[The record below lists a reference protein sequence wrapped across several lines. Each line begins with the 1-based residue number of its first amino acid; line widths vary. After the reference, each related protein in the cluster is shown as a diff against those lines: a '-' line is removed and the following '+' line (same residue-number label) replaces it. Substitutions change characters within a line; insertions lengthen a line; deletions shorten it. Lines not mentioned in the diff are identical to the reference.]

1 MGKQKVPSVKGM
13 NDIMPERLR
22 KMQFVENLLLQLSYN
37 YGYLQV
43 KTPSVEHA
51 ELYTRTS
58 EFSEEKSYP
67 VIDPKDRGLVL
78 KNDPCAPL
86 VRFAIENLVN
96 RQPAPFKLVACDSI
110 FRSTNRRRREFRM
123 FNLACFG
130 ISEPT
135 ADAEVLQLLISFLEA
150 RGLAGCRIT
159 FNNLQL
165 YTSLL
170 AIEVNNSEKAGAI
183 LHQIRFANDL
193 ESVGEILTASQ
204 ISEPIGSIILQLWS
218 GVQDASVLRGISCAL
233 NRDHFT
239 EAVEHLVNFEA
250 SLRNSDLN
258 LISLNTSNLHG
269 TGFYSG
275 LTYKLIAPGEK
286 GREIADGGRYDNMF
300 DQLGGPDIGA
310 CGIGLG
316 IERLVE
322 ILESYDCQTQESA
335 QKSLFL
341 INELECQSFTRW
353 SKIIRQ
359 LRMEGFR
366 VEEDLSQKKFQKSF
380 ARAKLLG
387 YDFVLVLKSAKE
399 GIILQIIEVNS
410 LKVTEH
416 NIDNEEYF
424 CILLK
429 RLITEK

>member
-13 NDIMPERLR
+13 NDILPERLR

-86 VRFAIENLVN
+86 VRLAIENLVN
-96 RQPAPFKLVACDSI
+96 RQPAPYKLVACDSI

-130 ISEPT
+130 VPGSM
-135 ADAEVLQLLISFLEA
+135 ADAEMLRLLVDFFEA
-150 RGLAGCRIT
+150 RGLVGCKIT

-170 AIEVNNSEKAGAI
+170 SKEVDDPEKVGSI
-183 LHQIRFANDL
+183 LHQIRFATDL
-193 ESVGEILTASQ
+193 KAVREILTTSQ
-204 ISEPIGSIILQLWS
+204 VSEPIGSVILQLWS
-218 GVQDASVLRGISCAL
+218 GIQGTAELMRIADSLEC
-233 NRDHFT
+233 NPFT
-239 EAVEHLVNFEA
+239 EAVVHLEAFETMLQ
-250 SLRNSDLN
+250 SHELN
-258 LISLNTSNLHG
+258 LAILNTANLHG

-286 GREIADGGRYDNMF
+286 GREIADGGRYDDMF
-300 DQLGGPDIGA
+300 TQLGGVGMGA

-322 ILESYDCQTQESA
+322 ILESYGCQTQESTTC
-335 QKSLFL
+335 KSVFV
-341 INELECQSFTRW
+341 INELDRESFAKW
-353 SKIIRQ
+353 SKTIRK
-359 LRMEGFR
+359 LRLEGFKI
-366 VEEDLSQKKFQKSF
+366 EEDLSQKKFQKSF

-387 YDFVLVLKSAKE
+387 YDLVLVMRPAGDS
-399 GIILQIIEVNS
+399 ITVQIIDASTLLVRE
-410 LKVTEH
+410 LT
-416 NIDNEEYF
+416 IDNEAELYS
-424 CILLK
+424 LLQG
-429 RLITEK
+429 